1 MDRIKKLLIIL
12 ALVTLILL
20 SIPVNKESND
30 AIPTA
35 PEVTELVE
43 EETLEEVFIM
53 EPEDETV
60 AYEEEAVAVVEDVI
74 EEQPELLSAP
84 KPQYSDSDL
93 MLLAK
98 VIYAEAGSDFLSDE
112 WKMCVGEV
120 VLNRVASPEFPNTI
134 YDVVYQPGQYHGAR
148 SGYIASLIPSE
159 RCIDIAR
166 RLLDGERLMEPA
178 VVFQANFKQGSGI
191 CKALYDSHLGW
202 TYFCYSTNMSL
213 Y

>member
-98 VIYAEAGSDFLSDE
+98 VIYAPKRAAISCLTNGR
-112 WKMCVGEV
+112 CV
-120 VLNRVASPEFPNTI
+120 L
-134 YDVVYQPGQYHGAR
+134 
-148 SGYIASLIPSE
+148 
-159 RCIDIAR
+159 
-166 RLLDGERLMEPA
+166 ERL
-178 VVFQANFKQGSGI
+178 
-191 CKALYDSHLGW
+191 C
-202 TYFCYSTNMSL
+202 
-213 Y
+213 